1 MQEEQ
6 LKNLFKLMEQQLQML
21 QAISLKLD
29 KVDQSIRELISNNIK
44 YL

>member
-1 MQEEQ
+1 VQEEQ